1 MLLNLLKAK
10 SKSQKKVVK
19 SCIPI
24 IDYNKCVGSLEC
36 YDICPVDVF
45 DAEET
50 TEGKRAIVKR
60 PEDCIEC
67 EQCIQVCPTDAIELV
82 ED

>member
-1 MLLNLLKAK
+1 
-10 SKSQKKVVK
+10 
-19 SCIPI
+19 
-24 IDYNKCVGSLEC
+24 
-36 YDICPVDVF
+36 VDVF

-50 TEGKRAIVKR
+50 KEGKRAVVAR

-67 EQCIQVCPTDAIELV
+67 EQCMQVCPTDAIELV